1 MKMFS
6 VLGWGPVM
14 LFSQNRFNDVLFT
27 LLSVQLSDM
36 FNSVMSDSLRPH
48 GLQHAR
54 LPCLSLSLTVCSN

>member
-1 MKMFS
+1 MFS

-36 FNSVMSDSLRPH
+36 FNSVMSDSL
-48 GLQHAR
+48 
-54 LPCLSLSLTVCSN
+54 